1 MHILHLFLKEQKVFF
16 ATSSTSLHVDVASTA
31 FMTSYRNSI
40 EITSNYTSMHSHN
53 RCTTKIRGR
62 KNEANEWRG

>member
-1 MHILHLFLKEQKVFF
+1 MHILHLFLKEQKFF
-16 ATSSTSLHVDVASTA
+16 LLHLQQACMLSASTA